1 MRRSDKLQAYTDASG
16 RNNLTRSLFW
26 LMSLGLFLGGSIAQ
40 GSRVFA
46 QPAEQNDRYAV
57 IIGVENYNDRA
68 ISALK
73 GVNADAVAIRD
84 ALVRYA
90 GFPQDHIEFLTSD
103 QAGENRPTKEQILRR
118 LVALTRQVTEHGFL
132 LLAFAGHGIELDGQG
147 FLLPQDAVL
156 ADSADLL
163 RETAI
168 PIATLKKLLQQGAEK
183 RVLVMLDA
191 CRERPTESQ
200 EKTSTV
206 LAEHCL
212 TSRSS
217 SELRFTELDTGVEA
231 FSLLYATGLGM
242 QSYLSPTSE
251 RSYLA
256 TALVDGLKGQAANA
270 EGSVTLDSLLR
281 YLQKTVPETVRNEL
295 GKSQQPWVER
305 GGVDPGDFV
314 LVRVAGNVPQ
324 RIVITMPKAGGG
336 AVPKAPSAPPP
347 APSQVSPPPPP
358 PPVRQ
363 AEQNE
368 PHEQGVQN
376 EPGQVRITPPRERFA
391 LYSHLSRIFAIEVGT
406 PGLVEPELRYEWSL
420 DDNLVST
427 EEIFEL
433 KNQPPGVHTVEVT
446 VRTPSGARTT
456 QIWTVE
462 IRKKEEGDP
471 DVPSE
476 RWPAE
481 VSAQMDDIVT
491 DVTKKEPITL
501 SGSVRNVGKRE
512 VDSLAIWVTA
522 VDENDRPLS
531 RRMLSVPQPQPL
543 QPGQSARFSVR
554 MTNRSGNTRFIA
566 QPICR

>member
-1 MRRSDKLQAYTDASG
+1 MRRLDELQAYKDGSR
-16 RNNLTRSLFW
+16 RNNLTRSLSW
-26 LMSLGLFLGGSIAQ
+26 LISLGLFLGGSLCQ
-40 GSRVFA
+40 TSLVLA

-57 IIGVENYNDRA
+57 IIGVENYNDRT
-68 ISALK
+68 IPALQ
-73 GVNADAVAIRD
+73 GVNEDATAIKD

-118 LVALTRQVTEHGFL
+118 LVALTRQVTAHGFL

-156 ADSADLL
+156 AESADLL

-183 RVLVMLDA
+183 RVLVMLDV

-200 EKTSTV
+200 EKTSVV

-217 SELRFTELDTGVEA
+217 SELRFTELDSGVEA

-242 QSYLSPTSE
+242 QSYTSPTSD
-251 RSYLA
+251 RGYLA

-305 GGVDPGDFV
+305 GGVDLGDFV

-336 AVPKAPSAPPP
+336 AVPKAPPAPPAAP
-347 APSQVSPPPPP
+347 AQASSPPPPP
-358 PPVRQ
+358 QVGQAKQSEQ

-368 PHEQGVQN
+368 S
-376 EPGQVRITPPRERFA
+376 GQVRITPPRERFT
-391 LYSHLSRIFAIEVGT
+391 LYAHLSRIFAIEVET
-406 PGLVEPELRYEWSL
+406 PGFVEPELRYEWSL

-456 QIWTVE
+456 QTWTVE

-481 VSAQMDDIVT
+481 VSAQLDDIVT

-531 RRMLSVPQPQPL
+531 RRMLLVPQPQPL
-543 QPGQSARFSVR
+543 QPGQNARFSVR
-554 MTNRSGNTRFIA
+554 MANRSGNTRFIA